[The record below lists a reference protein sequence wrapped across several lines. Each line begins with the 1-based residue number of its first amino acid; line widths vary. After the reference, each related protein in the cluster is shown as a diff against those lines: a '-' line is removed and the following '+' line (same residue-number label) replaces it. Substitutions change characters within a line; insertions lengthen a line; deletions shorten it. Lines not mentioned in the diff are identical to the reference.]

1 MNQEACMDE
10 LERLRQQVAD
20 LEQQLAQ
27 AQQQQQQQSSSLP
40 YQAIFEQLP
49 VPVNVFLPDGT
60 LGDINIRNA
69 EILNIPRETMIGTFN
84 LLENAEAVKQGH
96 GDFFQQA
103 LQGEVATMPPT
114 GYNTASLHAEDDDTP
129 SKTVWTETTYTPIC
143 NEQGEIVCIVALNL
157 DVTERKVAEQS
168 LEAHKKRLADAQRL
182 ARIGNWEWRSHDGKT
197 FWSEEIYRIIG
208 RSPGEVVPSYELFLE
223 FIHPEDR
230 AKVLAAVQHAMET
243 KTTYALNHRIVTSDG
258 DMRLVIGRGEVVL
271 DANGDPQGLIGLLHD
286 ITEQAKA
293 EEEIRQLNT
302 RLKQRVA
309 EQSEEHRRLV
319 ALIENSTDFIG
330 ISTLEGTALFVN
342 KGGRTMLGVDHDE
355 EIKDTAFADYVP
367 EQELHRYREEIK
379 PVLFAKG
386 LWQGEFTYQHFQTGE
401 PIPVYYTVFV
411 INDLQTEQ
419 PLALGHVCRDLTQ
432 QKRAEEE
439 RLEMQERIIEAQRA
453 ALHELSTPLVP
464 LSSEVIMLPLVG
476 TIDSGRGQQIM
487 ETMLEG
493 IAQYQAAFAILDITG
508 VPTIDTQ
515 VASLLVQTAQ
525 AARLLGATV
534 ILTGIGPTMAQTLVH
549 LGADL
554 NHIITRNTLQS
565 GIAKTMELTYG
576 TSEGRSS
583 PTSS

>member
-1 MNQEACMDE
+1 MNQEAFMEE

-27 AQQQQQQQSSSLP
+27 ARQQQQPSSLP
-40 YQAIFEQLP
+40 YQAIFAQLP
-49 VPVNVFLPDGT
+49 IPVNIFSLDG
-60 LGDINIRNA
+60 LLADMNIRNA
-69 EILNIPRETMIGTFN
+69 EILNIPREAVVGTFN

-96 GDFFQQA
+96 GTFFQQA

-114 GYNTASLHAEDDDTP
+114 AYDTASLHTEDDAP
-129 SKTVWTETTYTPIC
+129 PKTVWTQTTYAPIR

-157 DVTERKVAEQS
+157 DVTDRKVAEQA
-168 LEAHKKRLADAQRL
+168 LEANRTRLVDAQHL
-182 ARIGNWEWRSHDGKT
+182 AHIGNWEWQSDTGKII
-197 FWSEEIYRIIG
+197 WSEEIYHLIG
-208 RSPGEVVPSYELFLE
+208 RSPEEVAPSYELFFE
-223 FIHPEDR
+223 AIHPEDR
-230 AKVLAAVQHAMET
+230 AKVQATLQQAMET
-243 KTTYALNHRIVTSDG
+243 KTSYAISHRVVTPDEEVRFVKAHGEVMLDSDG
-258 DMRLVIGRGEVVL
+258 TPRGM
-271 DANGDPQGLIGLLHD
+271 IGLVQD
-286 ITEQAKA
+286 ITDQTKA

-309 EQSEEHRRLV
+309 EQSEEQRRLV

-342 KGGRTMLGVDHDE
+342 KGGRTMLGIGNDQ
-355 EIKDTAFADYVP
+355 EIKNTALADYVP
-367 EQELHRYREEIK
+367 AQELHRYTEEIQ

-386 LWQGEFTYQHFQTGE
+386 LWQGEFTYQHFQTGD

-419 PLALGHVCRDLTQ
+419 PLALGHVCRDLSQ

-439 RLEMQERIIEAQRA
+439 RLDMQERIIQAQRA

-476 TIDSGRGQQIM
+476 SIDSGRGQQIM

-493 IAQYQAAFAILDITG
+493 IAQHQATFAILDITG

-554 NHIITRNTLQS
+554 THIITRNTLQS